1 MIYEVF
7 VDEKPLFYPNDEEA
21 VIYNSKLEEALND
34 AGTFT
39 CTVPKSNPLF
49 DEIYPRVSMVQ
60 ILRDGKEIWCGQVRR
75 YEEEFEGEKELSCVG
90 ELAFLYDSVQPQDRF
105 QNQTPAQ
112 FFNHLL
118 AVHNS
123 KVEDNK
129 KFEPGIVTVTDPN
142 NSIYRYTNYEDTL
155 SAMRNKLCDSLN
167 GYLRVRKSNGKRYL
181 DLVRLED
188 YGKYCDQP
196 IKMGYNMLDYVKKN
210 SGETIYTVLIPLG
223 ARLEESEVDGL
234 DAYTNIKSVNNG
246 KDYIYNEEAVK
257 HFGMIWTTKKWDDV
271 TEPANLKR
279 KGEQWLETTQYET
292 VSLELTAVDMSML
305 NQKLD
310 KFDLGDTIRAV
321 AKPFGLDVTYPV
333 QKKTTYLQEPEK
345 NTITLGN
352 TAASKSYTKQV
363 QASIS
368 DIEQSMPQEKT
379 ILQLAREKAS
389 QLIQSAS
396 EGNIYTV
403 YDENNKPKELLIM
416 DQPDINTTQKVWRW
430 NMNGFGY
437 SNTGYNGEY
446 GTAIT
451 MDGEIVGERITA
463 NSITGEQLSVNYKN
477 ALSDSID
484 GAVTTKFN
492 AANEA
497 ISGEVERA
505 KKAEKTLSED
515 VTKINEDAKTFKST
529 VEGTFRDGII
539 TEAEAYSIERYIAIM
554 NNDMNSAKKRFSTM
568 VSSALQVSTGTGDNM
583 SIKFNKSCA
592 TETSGSKNWD
602 YVSVYYKK
610 DGKTYIALNSVNGA
624 AIADKT
630 YVLPSTDI
638 YVYWHSDSTNCNYY
652 GFSIDS
658 MQQTTAQADTTG
670 TESTLPNFNS
680 IETYDSTIICTPHP
694 YSNSMDRLWHYKARK
709 MTRDELTN
717 RYNAY
722 ISAYNNLI
730 ETIQSVV
737 SDREITEDEKAEV
750 DAKFITYN
758 DTFASLNEGLS
769 EAGVDT
775 AAISAYGV
783 VDYAKARIKI
793 LSDRIELKVEKNDV
807 ESIIEQKADS
817 IRLKADKISWSST
830 YSSMTEDGKLTCQSA
845 NLTDVNAT
853 GTITTVNDKQKVEM
867 YNGRLRVKYNDK
879 ELGLIGGNGY
889 AQSNNIEG
897 LNFDLEMTGD
907 YMTWAAQEN
916 ANDHYMMK
924 WTYAR
929 SSFGGFR
936 GDALNA
942 GCDIDMQ
949 NYKLYN
955 VSWPDGGITGT
966 LNFVQIK
973 SMSTNSNGEY
983 DGTAQS
989 WNTCTMQFK
998 NGILIKGSWG

>member
-60 ILRDGKEIWCGQVRR
+60 ILRDGKEIWCGQVRT

-90 ELAFLYDSVQPQDRF
+90 ELAFLFDSVQPQDRF

-155 SAMRNKLCDSLN
+155 STMRNKLCDSLN

-345 NTITLGN
+345 NTITLSN
-352 TAASKSYTKQV
+352 TAVSKSYTKQV

-416 DQPDINTTQKVWRW
+416 DQPDINTAQKVWRW

-463 NSITGEQLSVNYKN
+463 NSISAEKLTVEYKN
-477 ALSDSID
+477 KLDTRFSIVN
-484 GAVTTKFN
+484 GNITA
-492 AANEA
+492 
-497 ISGEVERA
+497 EVG
-505 KKAEKTLSED
+505 KSTLS
-515 VTKINEDAKTFKST
+515 SL
-529 VEGTFRDGII
+529 
-539 TEAEAYSIERYIAIM
+539 S
-554 NNDMNSAKKRFSTM
+554 NDYETAKKRYNSLINIITQEAD
-568 VSSALQVSTGTGDNM
+568 SSPNTK
-583 SIKFNKSCA
+583 IKFNSQCQ
-592 TETSGSKNWD
+592 TEENSINVYD
-602 YVSVYYKK
+602 YVNLYYRLEDKIYQPLKK
-610 DGKTYIALNSVNGA
+610 AGGSTIAGKTYI
-624 AIADKT
+624 
-630 YVLPSTDI
+630 LPSND
-638 YVYWHSDSTNCNYY
+638 VYIEWHSDSSKSNYY
-652 GFSIDS
+652 GFSLDTL
-658 MQQTTAQADTTG
+658 TTTTETADTTG
-670 TESTLPNFNS
+670 PVSTLPS
-680 IETYDSTIICTPHP
+680 IEPAVALSASAVTTKHP
-694 YSNSMDRLWHYKARK
+694 YSDNESILWHFKAKTIGRQ
-709 MTRDELTN
+709 TLVN
-717 RYNAY
+717 RF
-722 ISAYNNLI
+722 SAYNTAYNNI
-730 ETIQSVV
+730 V
-737 SDREITEDEKAEV
+737 SAVNKEKSSNEISSLLG
-750 DAKFITYN
+750 TYN
-758 DTFASLNEGLS
+758 NALANLNEAFS
-769 EAGVDT
+769 QAGIDTSWT
-775 AAISAYGV
+775 AAYEAFSYS
-783 VDYAKARIKI
+783 KARIKLLEAEI
-793 LSDRIELKVEKNDV
+793 SLKVEKDGV
-807 ESIIEQKADS
+807 ESIIAQKADS
-817 IRLKADKISWSST
+817 IRLKADKIAWSST
-830 YSSMTEDGKLTCQSA
+830 YSSMTENGKLTCQSA
-845 NLTDVNAT
+845 NLTDVTAT
-853 GTITTVNDKQKVEM
+853 GEMTTVNGDRKVEM
-867 YNGRLRVKYNDK
+867 SNGRLRICYNNQD
-879 ELGLIGGNGY
+879 LGLIGGNGFNGY
-889 AQSNNIEG
+889 SDKEG
-897 LNFDLEMTGD
+897 LNFDLEITGD
-907 YMTWAAQEN
+907 YMAWAAQETTGG
-916 ANDHYMMK
+916 HYNIK

-929 SSFGGFR
+929 ETFANLR

-942 GCDIDMQ
+942 GCDIDMH
-949 NYKLYN
+949 NYTLYN
-955 VSWPDGGITGT
+955 VNWPDGGITGT
-966 LNFVQIK
+966 MKFTQVYGISDN
-973 SMSTNSNGEY
+973 
-983 DGTAQS
+983 GTAKS
-989 WNTCTMQFK
+989 WSDDCKMQFK
-998 NGILIKGSWG
+998 NGILIAGSWHDY

>member
-60 ILRDGKEIWCGQVRR
+60 ILRDGKEIWSGQVRT

-234 DAYTNIKSVNNG
+234 DAYTNIKNVNNG

-257 HFGMIWTTKKWDDV
+257 HFGMIWTTKKWNDV

-305 NQKLD
+305 NQELD

-345 NTITLGN
+345 NTITLSN

-416 DQPDINTTQKVWRW
+416 DQPDINTAQKVWRW

-463 NSITGEQLSVNYKN
+463 NSIS
-477 ALSDSID
+477 
-484 GAVTTKFN
+484 
-492 AANEA
+492 
-497 ISGEVERA
+497 
-505 KKAEKTLSED
+505 AEKLTVEYKDKLDTRFSIVNGNITAEVGKSTLS
-515 VTKINEDAKTFKST
+515 SL
-529 VEGTFRDGII
+529 
-539 TEAEAYSIERYIAIM
+539 S
-554 NNDMNSAKKRFSTM
+554 NDYETAKKRYNSLINIITQEAD
-568 VSSALQVSTGTGDNM
+568 SSPNTK
-583 SIKFNKSCA
+583 IKFNSQCQ
-592 TETSGSKNWD
+592 TEENYD
-602 YVSVYYKK
+602 YVNLYYRLEDKIYQPLKK
-610 DGKTYIALNSVNGA
+610 AGGSTIAGKTYI
-624 AIADKT
+624 
-630 YVLPSTDI
+630 LPSND
-638 YVYWHSDSTNCNYY
+638 VYIEWHSDSTESDYY
-652 GFSIDS
+652 GFSLDTL
-658 MQQTTAQADTTG
+658 TTTTETADTTG
-670 TESTLPNFNS
+670 QLSALPS
-680 IETYDSTIICTPHP
+680 IEPAVALGASAVTTKHP
-694 YSNSMDRLWHYKARK
+694 YSNNESILWHFKAKTIGRQA
-709 MTRDELTN
+709 LVN
-717 RYNAY
+717 RFSVYDT
-722 ISAYNNLI
+722 AYNNI
-730 ETIQSVV
+730 V
-737 SDREITEDEKAEV
+737 SAVNKGKSSDEISSLLG
-750 DAKFITYN
+750 TYN
-758 DTFASLNEGLS
+758 NALANLNEAFS
-769 EAGVDT
+769 QAGIDTSWT
-775 AAISAYGV
+775 AAYEAFSYS
-783 VDYAKARIKI
+783 KAQIKI
-793 LSDRIELKVEKNDV
+793 LEDEISLKVEKDGV
-807 ESIIEQKADS
+807 ESIIAQKADS
-817 IRLKADKISWSST
+817 IRLKADKIAWSST
-830 YSSMTEDGKLTCQSA
+830 YSSMTENGKLTCQSA
-845 NLTDVNAT
+845 NLTDVTAT
-853 GTITTVNDKQKVEM
+853 GKMTTVNGDRKVEM
-867 YNGRLRVKYNDK
+867 SNGHLRICYNNQD
-879 ELGLIGGNGY
+879 LGLIGGNGFNGY
-889 AQSNNIEG
+889 SDKEG
-897 LNFDLEMTGD
+897 LSFDLEITGD
-907 YMTWAAQEN
+907 YMTWAAQETTGGYYN
-916 ANDHYMMK
+916 IK

-929 SSFGGFR
+929 DAFANLR

-942 GCDIDMQ
+942 GCDIDMH
-949 NYKLYN
+949 NYTLYN
-955 VSWPDGGITGT
+955 VKWPDGGVTGT
-966 LNFVQIK
+966 MKFTQIYG
-973 SMSTNSNGEY
+973 MSS
-983 DGTAQS
+983 DGTAEHWS
-989 WNTCTMQFK
+989 DGCTMQFK
-998 NGILIKGSWG
+998 NGILIAGAWHNY

>member
-60 ILRDGKEIWCGQVRR
+60 ILRDGKEIWSGQVRT
-75 YEEEFEGEKELSCVG
+75 YEEELEGEKELSCVG

-155 SAMRNKLCDSLN
+155 STIRNKLCDSLN
-167 GYLRVRKSNGKRYL
+167 GYLRVRKSNGKRHL

-246 KDYIYNEEAVK
+246 KDYIYNEEVVK

-279 KGEQWLETTQYET
+279 KGEQWLEATQYET

-403 YDENNKPKELLIM
+403 YDENNKPKELLVM
-416 DQPDINTTQKVWRW
+416 DQPDINTAQKVWRW

-463 NSITGEQLSVNYKN
+463 NSISAEKLTVEYKEELNTRFSVVNGN
-477 ALSDSID
+477 ITA
-484 GAVTTKFN
+484 
-492 AANEA
+492 
-497 ISGEVERA
+497 EVE
-505 KKAEKTLSED
+505 KSTLS
-515 VTKINEDAKTFKST
+515 SL
-529 VEGTFRDGII
+529 
-539 TEAEAYSIERYIAIM
+539 S
-554 NNDMNSAKKRFSTM
+554 NDYETAKKRYNSLINIITQEAD
-568 VSSALQVSTGTGDNM
+568 SSPNTK
-583 SIKFNKSCA
+583 IKFNSQCQ
-592 TETSGSKNWD
+592 TEENSINVYD
-602 YVSVYYKK
+602 YVNLYYRLEDKIYQPLKK
-610 DGKTYIALNSVNGA
+610 AGGSTIAGKTYI
-624 AIADKT
+624 
-630 YVLPSTDI
+630 LPSND
-638 YVYWHSDSTNCNYY
+638 VYIEWHSDSTKSDYY
-652 GFSIDS
+652 GFSLDTL
-658 MQQTTAQADTTG
+658 TTTTETADTTG
-670 TESTLPNFNS
+670 QVSALPS
-680 IETYDSTIICTPHP
+680 IEPAVALGASAVTTKHP
-694 YSNSMDRLWHYKARK
+694 YSNNESILWHFKAKTIGRQ
-709 MTRDELTN
+709 TLVN
-717 RYNAY
+717 RFNAY
-722 ISAYNNLI
+722 NTAYNNI
-730 ETIQSVV
+730 V
-737 SDREITEDEKAEV
+737 SAVNKGKSLDEISSLLGTYNNALANLNKAFSQAGIDTSWTAAYEAFSYSKAQIKVLEDE
-750 DAKFITYN
+750 
-758 DTFASLNEGLS
+758 
-769 EAGVDT
+769 
-775 AAISAYGV
+775 IS
-783 VDYAKARIKI
+783 
-793 LSDRIELKVEKNDV
+793 LKVEKDGV
-807 ESIIEQKADS
+807 ESIIAQKADS
-817 IRLKADKISWSST
+817 IRLKADKIAWSST

>member
-21 VIYNSKLEEALND
+21 VVYNSKLEEALND

-49 DEIYPRVSMVQ
+49 DEIYPRASMVQ
-60 ILRDGKEIWCGQVRR
+60 ILRDGKEIWCGQVRT

-234 DAYTNIKSVNNG
+234 DAYTNIKNVNNG
-246 KDYIYNEEAVK
+246 KDYIYNEETVK

-279 KGEQWLETTQYET
+279 KGEQWLEATQYET

-305 NQKLD
+305 NQELD

-345 NTITLGN
+345 NTITLSN

-416 DQPDINTTQKVWRW
+416 DQPDINTAQKVWRW

-451 MDGEIVGERITA
+451 MDGEIVGERVTA
-463 NSITGEQLSVNYKN
+463 NSIS
-477 ALSDSID
+477 
-484 GAVTTKFN
+484 
-492 AANEA
+492 
-497 ISGEVERA
+497 
-505 KKAEKTLSED
+505 AEKLTVEYKDELNTRFSAVNGNITAEVGKSTLS
-515 VTKINEDAKTFKST
+515 SL
-529 VEGTFRDGII
+529 
-539 TEAEAYSIERYIAIM
+539 S
-554 NNDMNSAKKRFSTM
+554 NDYETAKKRYNSLINIITQEAD
-568 VSSALQVSTGTGDNM
+568 SSPNTK
-583 SIKFNKSCA
+583 IKFSSQCR
-592 TETSGSKNWD
+592 TEENSINVYD
-602 YVSVYYKK
+602 YVNLYYRLEDKIYQPLKK
-610 DGKTYIALNSVNGA
+610 AGGSTIAGKTYI
-624 AIADKT
+624 
-630 YVLPSTDI
+630 LPSND
-638 YVYWHSDSTNCNYY
+638 VYIEWHSDSTKSDYY
-652 GFSIDS
+652 GFSLDTL
-658 MQQTTAQADTTG
+658 TTTTETADTTG
-670 TESTLPNFNS
+670 PVSALPS
-680 IETYDSTIICTPHP
+680 IEPAVALGASAVATKHP
-694 YSNSMDRLWHYKARK
+694 YSNNESILWHFKAKTIGRQ
-709 MTRDELTN
+709 TLVN
-717 RYNAY
+717 RF
-722 ISAYNNLI
+722 SAYNTAYNNIVSAVNKGKSSDEISSLLGTYNNALANLNEAFSQAGI
-730 ETIQSVV
+730 DTSWTAAYEAFSYSKAQIK
-737 SDREITEDEKAEV
+737 IIEDE
-750 DAKFITYN
+750 
-758 DTFASLNEGLS
+758 
-769 EAGVDT
+769 
-775 AAISAYGV
+775 IS
-783 VDYAKARIKI
+783 
-793 LSDRIELKVEKNDV
+793 LKVEKDGV
-807 ESIIEQKADS
+807 ESIIDQKADS
-817 IRLKADKISWSST
+817 IRLKANKIAWSST

-889 AQSNNIEG
+889 AQSNNIDG
-897 LNFDLEMTGD
+897 LNFDLELTGD

-916 ANDHYMMK
+916 TNDHYMMK

-973 SMSTNSNGEY
+973 SMSTNSDGKY

>member
-60 ILRDGKEIWCGQVRR
+60 ILRDGKEIWSGQVRT

-155 SAMRNKLCDSLN
+155 SAMRNKLCNSLN

-292 VSLELTAVDMSML
+292 VSLKLTAVDMSML
-305 NQKLD
+305 NQELD

-416 DQPDINTTQKVWRW
+416 DQPDINTAQKVWRW

-463 NSITGEQLSVNYKN
+463 NSIS
-477 ALSDSID
+477 
-484 GAVTTKFN
+484 
-492 AANEA
+492 
-497 ISGEVERA
+497 
-505 KKAEKTLSED
+505 AEKLTVEYKDKLDTRFSIVNGNITAEVGKSTLS
-515 VTKINEDAKTFKST
+515 SL
-529 VEGTFRDGII
+529 
-539 TEAEAYSIERYIAIM
+539 S
-554 NNDMNSAKKRFSTM
+554 NDYETAKKRYNSLINIITQEAD
-568 VSSALQVSTGTGDNM
+568 SSPNTK
-583 SIKFNKSCA
+583 IKFNSRCQ
-592 TETSGSKNWD
+592 TEENYD
-602 YVSVYYKK
+602 YVNLYYRLEDKIYQPLKK
-610 DGKTYIALNSVNGA
+610 AGGSTIAGKTYI
-624 AIADKT
+624 
-630 YVLPSTDI
+630 LPSND
-638 YVYWHSDSTNCNYY
+638 VYIEWHSDSTKSDYY
-652 GFSIDS
+652 GFSLDTL
-658 MQQTTAQADTTG
+658 TTTTETADTTG
-670 TESTLPNFNS
+670 QVSALPS
-680 IETYDSTIICTPHP
+680 IEPAVALGASAVTTKHP
-694 YSNSMDRLWHYKARK
+694 YSNNESILWHFKAKTIGRQA
-709 MTRDELTN
+709 LVN
-717 RYNAY
+717 RFSVYDT
-722 ISAYNNLI
+722 AYNNI
-730 ETIQSVV
+730 V
-737 SDREITEDEKAEV
+737 SAVNKGKSSDEISSLLGTYNNALANLNEAFSQAGIDTSWTAAYEAFNYSKAQIKVLEDE
-750 DAKFITYN
+750 
-758 DTFASLNEGLS
+758 
-769 EAGVDT
+769 
-775 AAISAYGV
+775 IS
-783 VDYAKARIKI
+783 
-793 LSDRIELKVEKNDV
+793 LKVEKDGV
-807 ESIIEQKADS
+807 ESIIAQKADS
-817 IRLKADKISWSST
+817 IRLKADKIAWSST
-830 YSSMTEDGKLTCQSA
+830 YSSMTENGKLTCQSA

>member
-60 ILRDGKEIWCGQVRR
+60 ILRDGKEIWSGQVRT

-234 DAYTNIKSVNNG
+234 DAYTNIKNVNNG

-257 HFGMIWTTKKWDDV
+257 HFGMIWTTKKWNDV

-279 KGEQWLETTQYET
+279 KGEQWLKTTQYET

-305 NQKLD
+305 NQELD

-345 NTITLGN
+345 NTITLSN

-416 DQPDINTTQKVWRW
+416 DQPDINTAQKVWRW

-463 NSITGEQLSVNYKN
+463 NSISTEKLTVEYKEELNTRFSVVNGN
-477 ALSDSID
+477 ITA
-484 GAVTTKFN
+484 
-492 AANEA
+492 
-497 ISGEVERA
+497 EVG
-505 KKAEKTLSED
+505 KSTLS
-515 VTKINEDAKTFKST
+515 SL
-529 VEGTFRDGII
+529 
-539 TEAEAYSIERYIAIM
+539 S
-554 NNDMNSAKKRFSTM
+554 NDYETAKKRYNSLINIITQEAD
-568 VSSALQVSTGTGDNM
+568 SSPNTK
-583 SIKFNKSCA
+583 IKFNSQCQ
-592 TETSGSKNWD
+592 TEENSINVYD
-602 YVSVYYKK
+602 YVNLYYRLEDKIYQPLKK
-610 DGKTYIALNSVNGA
+610 AGGSTIAGKTYI
-624 AIADKT
+624 
-630 YVLPSTDI
+630 LPSND
-638 YVYWHSDSTNCNYY
+638 VYIEWHSDSTKSDYY
-652 GFSIDS
+652 GFSLDTL
-658 MQQTTAQADTTG
+658 TTTTETADTTG
-670 TESTLPNFNS
+670 QLSALPS
-680 IETYDSTIICTPHP
+680 IEPTVALGASTVTTKHP
-694 YSNSMDRLWHYKARK
+694 YSNNESILWHFKAKTIGRQA
-709 MTRDELTN
+709 LVN
-717 RYNAY
+717 RFSVYDT
-722 ISAYNNLI
+722 AYNNI
-730 ETIQSVV
+730 V
-737 SDREITEDEKAEV
+737 SAVNKGKSSDEISSLLG
-750 DAKFITYN
+750 TYN
-758 DTFASLNEGLS
+758 NALANLNEAFS
-769 EAGVDT
+769 QAGIDTSWT
-775 AAISAYGV
+775 AAYEAFSYS
-783 VDYAKARIKI
+783 KTQIKI
-793 LSDRIELKVEKNDV
+793 LEDEISLKVEKDGV
-807 ESIIEQKADS
+807 ESIITQKADS
-817 IRLKADKISWSST
+817 IRLKADKIAWSST

-879 ELGLIGGNGY
+879 EIGLIGGNGY

>member
-60 ILRDGKEIWCGQVRR
+60 ILRDGKEIWSGQVRT
-75 YEEEFEGEKELSCVG
+75 YEEELEGEKELSCVG

-305 NQKLD
+305 NQELD

-345 NTITLGN
+345 NTITLSN
-352 TAASKSYTKQV
+352 TTVSKSYTKQV

-389 QLIQSAS
+389 QLIQTAS

-416 DQPDINTTQKVWRW
+416 DQPDINTAQKVWRW

-437 SNTGYNGEY
+437 SNTGYKGRY

-463 NSITGEQLSVNYKN
+463 NSIS
-477 ALSDSID
+477 
-484 GAVTTKFN
+484 
-492 AANEA
+492 
-497 ISGEVERA
+497 
-505 KKAEKTLSED
+505 AEKLTVEYKDKLDTRFSIVNGNITAEVGKSTLS
-515 VTKINEDAKTFKST
+515 SL
-529 VEGTFRDGII
+529 
-539 TEAEAYSIERYIAIM
+539 S
-554 NNDMNSAKKRFSTM
+554 NDYETAKKRYNSLINIITQEAD
-568 VSSALQVSTGTGDNM
+568 SSPNTK
-583 SIKFNKSCA
+583 IKFNSQCQ
-592 TETSGSKNWD
+592 TEENYD
-602 YVSVYYKK
+602 YVNLYYRLEDKIYQPLKK
-610 DGKTYIALNSVNGA
+610 AGGSTIAGKTYI
-624 AIADKT
+624 
-630 YVLPSTDI
+630 LPSND
-638 YVYWHSDSTNCNYY
+638 VYIEWHSDSTKSDYY
-652 GFSIDS
+652 GFSLDTL
-658 MQQTTAQADTTG
+658 TTTTETADTTG
-670 TESTLPNFNS
+670 QLSALPS
-680 IETYDSTIICTPHP
+680 IEPAVALGASAVTTKHP
-694 YSNSMDRLWHYKARK
+694 YSNNESILWHFKAKTIGRQA
-709 MTRDELTN
+709 LVN
-717 RYNAY
+717 RFSVYDT
-722 ISAYNNLI
+722 AYNNI
-730 ETIQSVV
+730 V
-737 SDREITEDEKAEV
+737 SAVNKEKSSDEISSLLGTYNNALANLNEAFSQAGIDTSWTAAYEAFSYSKAQIKLLEDE
-750 DAKFITYN
+750 
-758 DTFASLNEGLS
+758 
-769 EAGVDT
+769 
-775 AAISAYGV
+775 IS
-783 VDYAKARIKI
+783 
-793 LSDRIELKVEKNDV
+793 LKVEKDGV
-807 ESIIEQKADS
+807 ESIIAQKADS
-817 IRLKADKISWSST
+817 IRLKADKIAWSST
-830 YSSMTEDGKLTCQSA
+830 YSSMTENGKLTCQSA
-845 NLTDVNAT
+845 NLTDVTAT
-853 GTITTVNDKQKVEM
+853 GEMTTVNGDRKVEM
-867 YNGRLRVKYNDK
+867 SNGRLRICYNNQD
-879 ELGLIGGNGY
+879 LGLIGGNGFSGY
-889 AQSNNIEG
+889 SDKEG
-897 LNFDLEMTGD
+897 LNFDLETTGD
-907 YMTWAAQEN
+907 YMAWAAQEKTGG
-916 ANDHYMMK
+916 HYNIK

-929 SSFGGFR
+929 DAFSNLR

-942 GCDIDMQ
+942 GCDIDMH
-949 NYKLYN
+949 NYTLYN
-955 VSWPDGGITGT
+955 VKWPDGGVTGT
-966 LNFVQIK
+966 MKFTQVYG
-973 SMSTNSNGEY
+973 MSS
-983 DGTAQS
+983 DGTAEHWS
-989 WNTCTMQFK
+989 DGCTMQFK
-998 NGILIKGSWG
+998 NGILITGAWHDY

>member
-39 CTVPKSNPLF
+39 CTVPKTNPLF

-60 ILRDGKEIWCGQVRR
+60 ILRDGKEIWCGQVRT

-105 QNQTPAQ
+105 QNQTPTQ

-155 SAMRNKLCDSLN
+155 STIRNKLCDSLN

-234 DAYTNIKSVNNG
+234 DAYTNIKNVNNG

-305 NQKLD
+305 NQELD

-345 NTITLGN
+345 NTITLSN

-416 DQPDINTTQKVWRW
+416 DQPDINTAQKVWRW

-451 MDGEIVGERITA
+451 MDGEIVGERVTA
-463 NSITGEQLSVNYKN
+463 NSIS
-477 ALSDSID
+477 
-484 GAVTTKFN
+484 
-492 AANEA
+492 
-497 ISGEVERA
+497 
-505 KKAEKTLSED
+505 AEKLTVEYKDELNTRFSAVNGNITAEVGKSTLS
-515 VTKINEDAKTFKST
+515 SL
-529 VEGTFRDGII
+529 
-539 TEAEAYSIERYIAIM
+539 S
-554 NNDMNSAKKRFSTM
+554 NDYETAKKRYNSLINIITQEAD
-568 VSSALQVSTGTGDNM
+568 SSPNTK
-583 SIKFNKSCA
+583 IKFSSQCQ
-592 TETSGSKNWD
+592 TEENSINVYD
-602 YVSVYYKK
+602 YVNLYYRLEDRIYQPLKK
-610 DGKTYIALNSVNGA
+610 AGGSAIAGKTYI
-624 AIADKT
+624 
-630 YVLPSTDI
+630 LPSND
-638 YVYWHSDSTNCNYY
+638 VYIEWHSDSTKSDYY
-652 GFSIDS
+652 GFSLDTLI
-658 MQQTTAQADTTG
+658 TTTETADTTG
-670 TESTLPNFNS
+670 PVSALPS
-680 IETYDSTIICTPHP
+680 IEPAVALSASAVATKHP
-694 YSNSMDRLWHYKARK
+694 YSNNESILWHFKAKTIGRQ
-709 MTRDELTN
+709 TLVN
-717 RYNAY
+717 RF
-722 ISAYNNLI
+722 SAYNTAYNNIVSAVKKGKSSDEISSLLGTYNNALANLNEAFSQAGI
-730 ETIQSVV
+730 DTSWTAAYEAFSYSKAQIKV
-737 SDREITEDEKAEV
+737 IEDE
-750 DAKFITYN
+750 
-758 DTFASLNEGLS
+758 
-769 EAGVDT
+769 
-775 AAISAYGV
+775 IS
-783 VDYAKARIKI
+783 
-793 LSDRIELKVEKNDV
+793 LKVEKDGV
-807 ESIIEQKADS
+807 ESIIDQKADS
-817 IRLKADKISWSST
+817 IRLKADKITWSST
-830 YSSMTEDGKLTCQSA
+830 YSSMTEDGKLTCRSA

-867 YNGRLRVKYNDK
+867 YNGRLRVTYNDK
-879 ELGLIGGNGY
+879 ELGMIGGNGY
-889 AQSNNIEG
+889 AQSNDIEG
-897 LNFDLEMTGD
+897 LNFDLELTGD

-989 WNTCTMQFK
+989 WNNCTLQYK

>member
-39 CTVPKSNPLF
+39 CTVPKTNPLF

-60 ILRDGKEIWCGQVRR
+60 ILRDDKEIWCGQVRT

-123 KVEDNK
+123 KVEDSK

-234 DAYTNIKSVNNG
+234 DAYTNIKNVNNG

-279 KGEQWLETTQYET
+279 KGEQWLEATQYET

-305 NQKLD
+305 NQELD

-321 AKPFGLDVTYPV
+321 AKPFGLDVIYPV

-345 NTITLGN
+345 NTITLSN

-416 DQPDINTTQKVWRW
+416 DQPDINTAQKVWRW

-451 MDGEIVGERITA
+451 MDGEIVGERVTA
-463 NSITGEQLSVNYKN
+463 NSISAEKLTVEYKDELNTRFSAVNGNITAEVGKSTLSSLSNDYETAKKRYNSLINIITQEADSSPNTKIKFNSQCETEENYDYVNLYYRLEDKIYQPLKKASGSTIASKTYILPSNDVYIEWHSDSSKSDYYGFSLDTLITTTETADTTGPVSALPSIEPAA
-477 ALSDSID
+477 ALSAS
-484 GAVTTKFN
+484 AVTTK
-492 AANEA
+492 
-497 ISGEVERA
+497 
-505 KKAEKTLSED
+505 
-515 VTKINEDAKTFKST
+515 
-529 VEGTFRDGII
+529 
-539 TEAEAYSIERYIAIM
+539 
-554 NNDMNSAKKRFSTM
+554 
-568 VSSALQVSTGTGDNM
+568 
-583 SIKFNKSCA
+583 
-592 TETSGSKNWD
+592 
-602 YVSVYYKK
+602 
-610 DGKTYIALNSVNGA
+610 
-624 AIADKT
+624 
-630 YVLPSTDI
+630 
-638 YVYWHSDSTNCNYY
+638 
-652 GFSIDS
+652 
-658 MQQTTAQADTTG
+658 
-670 TESTLPNFNS
+670 
-680 IETYDSTIICTPHP
+680 HP
-694 YSNSMDRLWHYKARK
+694 YSNNESILWHFKAKTIGRQ
-709 MTRDELTN
+709 TLVN
-717 RYNAY
+717 RF
-722 ISAYNNLI
+722 SAYNTAYNNIVSAVNKEKSSDEISSLLGTYNNALANLNEAFSQAGI
-730 ETIQSVV
+730 DTSWTAAYEAFSYSKAQIKVL
-737 SDREITEDEKAEV
+737 EDE
-750 DAKFITYN
+750 
-758 DTFASLNEGLS
+758 
-769 EAGVDT
+769 
-775 AAISAYGV
+775 IS
-783 VDYAKARIKI
+783 
-793 LSDRIELKVEKNDV
+793 LKVEKDGV
-807 ESIIEQKADS
+807 ESIIDQKADS
-817 IRLKADKISWSST
+817 IRLKANKIAWSST

-867 YNGRLRVKYNDK
+867 YNGRLRVTYNDK
-879 ELGLIGGNGY
+879 ELGMIGGNGY
-889 AQSNNIEG
+889 AQSNDIEG

-973 SMSTNSNGEY
+973 SMSTNSDGKY

>member
-60 ILRDGKEIWCGQVRR
+60 ILRDDNEIWCGQVRT

-123 KVEDNK
+123 KVENNK

-155 SAMRNKLCDSLN
+155 STMRNKLCDSLN

-305 NQKLD
+305 NQELD

-345 NTITLGN
+345 NTITLSN
-352 TAASKSYTKQV
+352 TAAAKSYTKQV

-379 ILQLAREKAS
+379 ILQLAREKTS

-416 DQPDINTTQKVWRW
+416 DQPDINTAQKVWRW

-463 NSITGEQLSVNYKN
+463 NSIS
-477 ALSDSID
+477 
-484 GAVTTKFN
+484 
-492 AANEA
+492 
-497 ISGEVERA
+497 
-505 KKAEKTLSED
+505 AEKLTVEYKDKLDTRFSIVNGNITAEVGKSTLS
-515 VTKINEDAKTFKST
+515 SL
-529 VEGTFRDGII
+529 
-539 TEAEAYSIERYIAIM
+539 S
-554 NNDMNSAKKRFSTM
+554 NDYETAKKRYNSLINIITQEAD
-568 VSSALQVSTGTGDNM
+568 SSPNTK
-583 SIKFNKSCA
+583 IKFNSQCQ
-592 TETSGSKNWD
+592 TEENYD
-602 YVSVYYKK
+602 YVNLYYRLEDKIYQPLKK
-610 DGKTYIALNSVNGA
+610 AGGSTIAGKTYI
-624 AIADKT
+624 
-630 YVLPSTDI
+630 LPSND
-638 YVYWHSDSTNCNYY
+638 VYIEWHSDSTKSDYY
-652 GFSIDS
+652 GFSLDTL
-658 MQQTTAQADTTG
+658 TTTTETADTTG
-670 TESTLPNFNS
+670 QLSALPS
-680 IETYDSTIICTPHP
+680 IEPAVALGASAVTTKHP
-694 YSNSMDRLWHYKARK
+694 YSNNESILWHFKAKTIGRQA
-709 MTRDELTN
+709 LVN
-717 RYNAY
+717 RFSVYDT
-722 ISAYNNLI
+722 AYNNI
-730 ETIQSVV
+730 V
-737 SDREITEDEKAEV
+737 SAVNKGKSSDEISSLLG
-750 DAKFITYN
+750 TYN
-758 DTFASLNEGLS
+758 NALANLNEAFS
-769 EAGVDT
+769 QAGIDTSWT
-775 AAISAYGV
+775 AAYEAFSYS
-783 VDYAKARIKI
+783 KAQIKI
-793 LSDRIELKVEKNDV
+793 LEDEISLKVEKDGV
-807 ESIIEQKADS
+807 ESIITQKADS
-817 IRLKADKISWSST
+817 IRLKADKIAWSST
-830 YSSMTEDGKLTCQSA
+830 YSSMTENGKLTCQSA
-845 NLTDVNAT
+845 NLTDVTAT
-853 GTITTVNDKQKVEM
+853 GKMTTVNGDRKAEM
-867 YNGRLRVKYNDK
+867 SNGRLRICYNNQD
-879 ELGLIGGNGY
+879 LGLIGGNGFNGY
-889 AQSNNIEG
+889 SDKEG
-897 LNFDLEMTGD
+897 LNFDLEITGD
-907 YMTWAAQEN
+907 YMAWAAQETTGG
-916 ANDHYMMK
+916 HYNIK

-929 SSFGGFR
+929 DAFANLR

-942 GCDIDMQ
+942 GCDIDMH
-949 NYKLYN
+949 NYTLYN
-955 VSWPDGGITGT
+955 VKWPDGGVTGT
-966 LNFVQIK
+966 MKFTQIYG
-973 SMSTNSNGEY
+973 MSS
-983 DGTAQS
+983 DGTAEHWS
-989 WNTCTMQFK
+989 DGCTMQFK
-998 NGILIKGSWG
+998 NGILITGAWHDY

>member
-60 ILRDGKEIWCGQVRR
+60 ILRDGKEIWCGQVRT

-90 ELAFLYDSVQPQDRF
+90 ELAFLLDSVQPQDRF

-210 SGETIYTVLIPLG
+210 SGEAIYTVLIPLG

-234 DAYTNIKSVNNG
+234 DAYTNIKNVNNG

-305 NQKLD
+305 NQELD
-310 KFDLGDTIRAV
+310 KFGLGDTIRAV

-345 NTITLGN
+345 NTIILSN

-416 DQPDINTTQKVWRW
+416 DQPDINTAQKVWRW

-437 SNTGYNGEY
+437 SNTGYNGTY

-451 MDGEIVGERITA
+451 MNGEIVGERVTA
-463 NSITGEQLSVNYKN
+463 NSISAEKLTVEYKDELNTRFSAVNGNITAEVGKSTLSSLSNDYETAKKRYNSLINIITQEADSSPNTKIKFNSQCQTEENSINVYDYVNLYYRLEGKIYQPLKKAGGSTIAGKTYILPSNDVYIEWHSDSSKSDYYGFSLDTLITTTETADTTGPVSALPSIEPAA
-477 ALSDSID
+477 ALSAS
-484 GAVTTKFN
+484 AVTTK
-492 AANEA
+492 
-497 ISGEVERA
+497 
-505 KKAEKTLSED
+505 
-515 VTKINEDAKTFKST
+515 
-529 VEGTFRDGII
+529 
-539 TEAEAYSIERYIAIM
+539 
-554 NNDMNSAKKRFSTM
+554 
-568 VSSALQVSTGTGDNM
+568 
-583 SIKFNKSCA
+583 
-592 TETSGSKNWD
+592 
-602 YVSVYYKK
+602 
-610 DGKTYIALNSVNGA
+610 
-624 AIADKT
+624 
-630 YVLPSTDI
+630 
-638 YVYWHSDSTNCNYY
+638 
-652 GFSIDS
+652 
-658 MQQTTAQADTTG
+658 
-670 TESTLPNFNS
+670 
-680 IETYDSTIICTPHP
+680 HP
-694 YSNSMDRLWHYKARK
+694 YSNNESILWHFKAKTIGRQ
-709 MTRDELTN
+709 TLVN
-717 RYNAY
+717 RF
-722 ISAYNNLI
+722 SAYNTAYNNIVSAVNKEKSSDEISSLLGTYNNALANLNEAFSQAGI
-730 ETIQSVV
+730 DTSWTAAYEAFSYSKAQIKVL
-737 SDREITEDEKAEV
+737 EDE
-750 DAKFITYN
+750 
-758 DTFASLNEGLS
+758 
-769 EAGVDT
+769 
-775 AAISAYGV
+775 IS
-783 VDYAKARIKI
+783 
-793 LSDRIELKVEKNDV
+793 LKVEKDGV
-807 ESIIEQKADS
+807 ESIIDQKADS
-817 IRLKADKISWSST
+817 IRLKANKIAWSST

-867 YNGRLRVKYNDK
+867 YNGRLRVTYNDK
-879 ELGLIGGNGY
+879 ELGMIGGNGY
-889 AQSNNIEG
+889 AQSNDIEG
-897 LNFDLEMTGD
+897 LNFDLELTGD

-973 SMSTNSNGEY
+973 SMSTNSDGKY

>member
-60 ILRDGKEIWCGQVRR
+60 ILRDGKEIWCGQART

-90 ELAFLYDSVQPQDRF
+90 ELAFLYDSIQPQDRF

-129 KFEPGIVTVTDPN
+129 KFEPGVVTVTDPN

-196 IKMGYNMLDYVKKN
+196 IKMGYNMLDYAKEN

-234 DAYTNIKSVNNG
+234 DAYTNIKNVNNG

-305 NQKLD
+305 NQELD

-345 NTITLGN
+345 NTITLSN

-403 YDENNKPKELLIM
+403 YDVNNKPKELLIM
-416 DQPDINTTQKVWRW
+416 DQPDINTAQKVWRW

-451 MDGEIVGERITA
+451 MDGEIVGERVTA
-463 NSITGEQLSVNYKN
+463 NSISAEKLTVEYKDELNTRFSAVNGNITAEVGKSTLSSLSNDYETAKKRYNSLINIITQEADSSPNTKIKFNSQCQTEENSINVYDYVNLYYRLEDKIYQPLKKAGGSTIAGKTYILPSNDVYIEWHSDSSKSDYYGFSLDTLITTTETADTTGPVSALPSIEPAA
-477 ALSDSID
+477 ALSAS
-484 GAVTTKFN
+484 AVTTK
-492 AANEA
+492 
-497 ISGEVERA
+497 
-505 KKAEKTLSED
+505 
-515 VTKINEDAKTFKST
+515 
-529 VEGTFRDGII
+529 
-539 TEAEAYSIERYIAIM
+539 
-554 NNDMNSAKKRFSTM
+554 
-568 VSSALQVSTGTGDNM
+568 
-583 SIKFNKSCA
+583 
-592 TETSGSKNWD
+592 
-602 YVSVYYKK
+602 
-610 DGKTYIALNSVNGA
+610 
-624 AIADKT
+624 
-630 YVLPSTDI
+630 
-638 YVYWHSDSTNCNYY
+638 
-652 GFSIDS
+652 
-658 MQQTTAQADTTG
+658 
-670 TESTLPNFNS
+670 
-680 IETYDSTIICTPHP
+680 HP
-694 YSNSMDRLWHYKARK
+694 YSNNESILWHFKAKTIGRQ
-709 MTRDELTN
+709 TLVN
-717 RYNAY
+717 RF
-722 ISAYNNLI
+722 SAYNTAYNNI
-730 ETIQSVV
+730 V
-737 SDREITEDEKAEV
+737 SAINKEKSSDEISSLLGM
-750 DAKFITYN
+750 YN
-758 DTFASLNEGLS
+758 NALANLNEAFS
-769 EAGVDT
+769 QAGIDTSWT
-775 AAISAYGV
+775 AAYEAFSYS
-783 VDYAKARIKI
+783 KAQIKI
-793 LSDRIELKVEKNDV
+793 LEDEISLKVEKDGV
-807 ESIIEQKADS
+807 ESIIAQKADS
-817 IRLKADKISWSST
+817 IRLKADKIAWSST

-845 NLTDVNAT
+845 NLTDVTAT
-853 GTITTVNDKQKVEM
+853 GTITTANDKQKVEM
-867 YNGRLRVKYNDK
+867 YNGRLRITYNDK
-879 ELGLIGGNGY
+879 ELGMIGGNGY
-889 AQSNNIEG
+889 AQSNDIEG
-897 LNFDLEMTGD
+897 LNFDLELTGD
-907 YMTWAAQEN
+907 YMTWAAQKN
-916 ANDHYMMK
+916 ANDHYIMK

-955 VSWPDGGITGT
+955 VSWPDGGISGT
-966 LNFVQIK
+966 LSFVQIK

-989 WNTCTMQFK
+989 WNNCTLQYK

>member
-60 ILRDGKEIWCGQVRR
+60 ILRDGKEIWSGQVRT

-234 DAYTNIKSVNNG
+234 DAYTNIKNVNNG

-257 HFGMIWTTKKWDDV
+257 HFGMIWTTKKWNDV

-305 NQKLD
+305 NQELD

-345 NTITLGN
+345 NTITLSN

-416 DQPDINTTQKVWRW
+416 DQPDINTAQKVWRW

-463 NSITGEQLSVNYKN
+463 NSIS
-477 ALSDSID
+477 
-484 GAVTTKFN
+484 
-492 AANEA
+492 
-497 ISGEVERA
+497 
-505 KKAEKTLSED
+505 AEKLTVEYKEELNTRFSVVNGNITAEVGKSTLS
-515 VTKINEDAKTFKST
+515 SL
-529 VEGTFRDGII
+529 
-539 TEAEAYSIERYIAIM
+539 S
-554 NNDMNSAKKRFSTM
+554 NDYETAKKRYNSLINIITQEAD
-568 VSSALQVSTGTGDNM
+568 SSPNTK
-583 SIKFNKSCA
+583 IKFNSQCQ
-592 TETSGSKNWD
+592 TEENSINVYD
-602 YVSVYYKK
+602 YVNLYYRLEDKIYQPLKK
-610 DGKTYIALNSVNGA
+610 AGGSTIAGKTYI
-624 AIADKT
+624 
-630 YVLPSTDI
+630 LPSND
-638 YVYWHSDSTNCNYY
+638 VYIEWHSDSTKSDYY
-652 GFSIDS
+652 GFSLDTLI
-658 MQQTTAQADTTG
+658 TTTETADTTG
-670 TESTLPNFNS
+670 QLSALPS
-680 IETYDSTIICTPHP
+680 IEPAVALGASAVTTKHP
-694 YSNSMDRLWHYKARK
+694 YSNNESILWHFKAKTIGRQA
-709 MTRDELTN
+709 LAN
-717 RYNAY
+717 RFSVYDT
-722 ISAYNNLI
+722 AYNNI
-730 ETIQSVV
+730 V
-737 SDREITEDEKAEV
+737 SAVNKGKSSDEISSLLG
-750 DAKFITYN
+750 TYN
-758 DTFASLNEGLS
+758 NALANLNEAFS
-769 EAGVDT
+769 QAGIDTSWT
-775 AAISAYGV
+775 AAYEAFSYS
-783 VDYAKARIKI
+783 KAQIKI
-793 LSDRIELKVEKNDV
+793 LEDEISLKVEKDGV
-807 ESIIEQKADS
+807 ESIIAQKADS
-817 IRLKADKISWSST
+817 IRLKADKIAWSST